1 MDIVSFL
8 AGTGILLGPIV
19 MAGLLLRRDANQLA
33 NSLLAASLAC
43 NWGYLVLIVSLHGGL
58 LSKYPL
64 LVLTG
69 YLYILS
75 SPLLFGYIRVMTQR
89 DFQLRWSHL
98 IHLWP
103 LLAISLLTLTDDG
116 SSGFSA
122 DSLDQARGGWPPNRI
137 ALVGLFIYT
146 VSALYFAAGLRLIRV
161 HGKSLVDEFSYEESI
176 ALSWLKVL
184 IALCLMSAMAG
195 LSISL
200 VRLLPGIEL
209 WPRSI
214 YSTMTAIA
222 LYYLIAFFGIY
233 QPDVFAGQRQSTQKP
248 QTKPRYEGSGVTPEL
263 MAEHWERLE
272 AFMTEQQPYLEH
284 ELRIAS
290 LATLVGIPTA
300 QLSQVI
306 NQCAGK
312 NFFDY
317 VSSYR
322 VQRARELLASD
333 EASMLEIAQNSGFN
347 SQSAFYRQFRKV
359 TSQAPRDFRRQLVEQ
374 KSLSRDKCEDIP

>member
-1 MDIVSFL
+1 MNIISFL

-19 MAGLLLRRDANQLA
+19 MAGLLLRRDANRLA
-33 NSLLAASLAC
+33 NALLAASLAC
-43 NWGYLVLIVSLHGGL
+43 NWCYLVLIVSLHGGL
-58 LSKYPL
+58 LSKYPP
-64 LVLTG
+64 LVLLG

-89 DFQLRWSHL
+89 DFQLQWSHL
-98 IHLWP
+98 VHLWP
-103 LLAISLLTLTDDG
+103 LLVIALLSLTDNDG
-116 SSGFSA
+116 TGFSA
-122 DSLDQARGGWPPNRI
+122 DTLDQARGGWPPNRI
-137 ALVGLFIYT
+137 ALVGIFIYA
-146 VSALYFAAGLRLIRV
+146 VSALYFAAGLRLIRA
-161 HGKSLVDEFSYEESI
+161 HGKRLVDEFSYEESI
-176 ALSWLKVL
+176 ALRWLKVL
-184 IALCLMSAMAG
+184 IALCLISAMAG

-200 VRLLPGIEL
+200 IRLIPGIEL

-233 QPDVFAGQRQSTQKP
+233 QPDVFAGQRQTKAKP
-248 QTKPRYEGSGVTPEL
+248 QSKSRYEGSGVTPEL
-263 MAEHWERLE
+263 MAEHWKRLE
-272 AFMTEQQPYLEH
+272 AFMTEEQPYLEH

-290 LATLVGIPTA
+290 LAIQVGIPTA

-322 VQRARELLASD
+322 VRRASELLAS
-333 EASMLEIAQNSGFN
+333 EETSMLEIAENSGFN

-359 TSQAPRDFRRQLVEQ
+359 TSQAPRDFRRQLLEQ
-374 KSLSRDKCEDIP
+374 NSLSLGKCEDSP